1 MKHLPLTIV
10 GPVNATRPG
19 AGRRCALA
27 VFSEQ
32 LNGFQWIGV
41 ALALTSLVLLSRS
54 GRREGVDFRHN
65 VWILC
70 LAAAAVTGRCQRPVR
85 QIHHDAARSG
95 LRAELVQSLSVGHDG
110 RRHGLFALVPRRA
123 LPFRWLGHSADFG
136 LFSAP
141 VSYFCALRE
150 PDAMISVVSMVRRG
164 SVVVSFLCGALL
176 FGERNLRA
184 KAVDLGF
191 VLLGMLFLWLG
202 SR

>member
-1 MKHLPLTIV
+1 M
-10 GPVNATRPG
+10 
-19 AGRRCALA
+19 
-27 VFSEQ
+27 
-32 LNGFQWIGV
+32 

-70 LAAAAVTGRCQRPVR
+70 LAAAAVTG
-85 QIHHDAARSG
+85 AASG
-95 LRAELVQSLSVGHDG
+95 LYDKYIMTRLDPAFVQSWYNLYQLGMMTVVT
-110 RRHGLFALVPRRA
+110 ALLWLPRRA
-123 LPFRWLGHSADFG
+123 ASPFRWSWAIPLISVFLSAADF
-136 LFSAP
+136 A
-141 VSYFCALRE
+141 YFCALRE